1 MRPLVK
7 FRQGRWWVID
17 PVCRKEAR
25 THAPCCFC
33 TSVPYLHSAQRYAQL
48 VAVQA
53 KAGLS

>member
-1 MRPLVK
+1 MKPLVK